1 MDKKL
6 GRWLGGMGGSN
17 SPSGKPEAPAAKSPA
32 TSQPPPANAPARA
45 QTAPAEPPRE
55 YTDEEKTLHAELKRT
70 LEGRCDVLLRAA
82 NPETKQ
88 SDAFMVIE
96 PLRLPDESAI
106 RQPPIAAQRAL
117 AVARNPTSSAKQLV
131 EIFEQDPA
139 LTEALLQMA
148 NSSFYHRGNQPV
160 IAISGAVQ
168 RVGVRGVEAI
178 VTTNMVEGLLCRPGS
193 AYSQLLAQVWSHM
206 TRTAPI
212 ARALAPAFNA
222 APETAFTV
230 GLLHDVG
237 RLMIFDYLSQMRARL
252 RREINVPEPFL
263 FSMLNRLHEPLGG
276 IAALRWNLG
285 AGIARSVAYHHHEPP
300 PEHPDLLSELLCVA
314 EKIDHAVRL
323 NQPID
328 AWTLWRDGE
337 LTADAHA
344 AHELMVTIP
353 GLTLSTGGGAKPARP
368 KAA

>member
-17 SPSGKPEAPAAKSPA
+17 SAPGKPETPTAKTQATPAPSAPRTPSAPAV
-32 TSQPPPANAPARA
+32 PAREL
-45 QTAPAEPPRE
+45 TA
-55 YTDEEKTLHAELKRT
+55 EEKTLLAELTRT

-82 NPETKQ
+82 PPETKQ
-88 SDAFMVIE
+88 SDAPMVIDT
-96 PLRLPDESAI
+96 LRLLDETAI
-106 RQPPIAAQRAL
+106 RQPPVAAQRAL
-117 AVARNPTSSAKQLV
+117 AVARNPTSSAQQLV

-148 NSSFYHRGNQPV
+148 NSSFYHRGNQPC
-160 IAISGAVQ
+160 IAISEAVQ

-212 ARALAPAFNA
+212 ARALAPAFKA

-237 RLMIFDYLSQMRARL
+237 RLMIFDYLSQLRTRL
-252 RREINVPEPFL
+252 RREIKIPEVFL
-263 FSMLNRLHEPLGG
+263 FSRLNRLHEPLGG
-276 IAALRWNLG
+276 IAAVRWNLG
-285 AGIARSVAYHHHEPP
+285 ADIARSVAYHHHEPP
-300 PEHPDLLSELLCVA
+300 PEQPDLLSELLCVA
-314 EKIDHAVRL
+314 EKVDHAVRL
-323 NQPID
+323 AQPMDPWKI
-328 AWTLWRDGE
+328 WRDGE
-337 LTADAHA
+337 FTADPHA
-344 AHELMVTIP
+344 AQELLATIP
-353 GLTLSTGGGAKPARP
+353 GLQLSGPLGGKAGAK
-368 KAA
+368 AA